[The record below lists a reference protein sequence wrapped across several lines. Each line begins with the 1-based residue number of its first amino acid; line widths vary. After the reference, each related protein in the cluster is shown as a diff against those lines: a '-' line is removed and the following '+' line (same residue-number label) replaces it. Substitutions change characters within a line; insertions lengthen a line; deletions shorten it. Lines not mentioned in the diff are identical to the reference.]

1 MKVAICD
8 DSKIDRTLSAMLINN
23 YFKSKA
29 VSCLVETYDS
39 GDSIISDIK
48 NGEWY
53 DIIFMDIYIGNELGI
68 NVAKRLRALGYGNIL
83 IFSTVT
89 DKYAVEGYFVKA
101 SGYLIKP
108 YSQSSISAVLDGV
121 LENYADKA
129 LEVRSRNTVRY
140 IPYKDIAYIESSNSR
155 CIVHTNKEEI
165 TVYKKLDDIERSLK
179 RSSSR
184 FLRCHRSYIVN
195 MDHIVTAGENF
206 QLDGGDIVLIKAKN
220 AASVKKEY
228 MDYIS
233 SKR

>member
-1 MKVAICD
+1 MKIAVCD
-8 DSKIDRTLSAMLINN
+8 DSKIDLMLSAMLIKN
-23 YFKSKA
+23 YFKIKSR
-29 VSCLVETYDS
+29 SCCIETYDS

-68 NVAKRLRALGYGNIL
+68 NVAKKLRELGYGNIL

-89 DKYAVEGYFVKA
+89 DEYAVEGYSVKA

-108 YSQSSISAVLDGV
+108 YSQSGISAVLDGI
-121 LENYADKA
+121 LENYVDEA

-140 IPYKDIAYIESSNSR
+140 IPFTDISYIESCNNR

-165 TVYKKLDDIERSLK
+165 TVYKKLDEIQISLK
-179 RSSSR
+179 DSSFR

-195 MDHIVTAGENF
+195 MDHIVAAKDNF
-206 QLDGGDIVLIKAKN
+206 LLDNGDIVLIKAKN
-220 AASVKKEY
+220 SAAIKKEY
-228 MDYIS
+228 MDYIKA
-233 SKR
+233 KR